1 MPRKVNVIGVGMVPF
16 QKPGKSEEYHV
27 MASQK
32 LQALFKID
40 PSKAIEAV
48 MARRGG
54 AAPAASAAPAPAA
67 AAATP
72 TAQNA
77 PKFFAALDK
86 RLGDQK
92 SLADEVRAK
101 LTFVVGDHK
110 KTYELG
116 GTTAATLT
124 IADADLPALA
134 QGNFKSL
141 FQHGKLRVDGD
152 VSVAHRLGFLK
163 GVI

>member
-1 MPRKVNVIGVGMVPF
+1 MKLF
-16 QKPGKSEEYHV
+16 TTGKLKISGNV

-48 MARRGG
+48 MARRGAG
-54 AAPAASAAPAPAA
+54 GAPAA
-67 AAATP
+67 AAPAAAAP
-72 TAQNA
+72 AAKSADPNA

-86 RLGDQK
+86 RLADNKG
-92 SLADEVRAK
+92 LAGEVRAK
-101 LTFVVGDHK
+101 LTFKVDGNE
-110 KTYELG
+110 KTYDLG
-116 GTTAATLT
+116 GNTVATIV

-134 QGNFKSL
+134 QGNIKSL
-141 FQHGKLRVDGD
+141 FQHGKVRIDGD
-152 VSVAHRLGFLK
+152 VSVGHRLGFLK